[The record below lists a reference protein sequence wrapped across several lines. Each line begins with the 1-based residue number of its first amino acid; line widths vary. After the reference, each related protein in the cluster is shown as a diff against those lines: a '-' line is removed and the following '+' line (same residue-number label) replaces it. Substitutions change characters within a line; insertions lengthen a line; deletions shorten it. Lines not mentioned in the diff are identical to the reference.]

1 MHTLVSYC
9 NNNNIENDDG
19 RLLNITVI
27 LIITMF
33 PMYHH
38 VHAFFF
44 AHARLRH
51 TFHISI
57 IYHHPS

>member
-1 MHTLVSYC
+1 
-9 NNNNIENDDG
+9 
-19 RLLNITVI
+19 
-27 LIITMF
+27 MF
-33 PMYHH
+33 PIMYHH

-57 IYHHPS
+57 INYHHTT